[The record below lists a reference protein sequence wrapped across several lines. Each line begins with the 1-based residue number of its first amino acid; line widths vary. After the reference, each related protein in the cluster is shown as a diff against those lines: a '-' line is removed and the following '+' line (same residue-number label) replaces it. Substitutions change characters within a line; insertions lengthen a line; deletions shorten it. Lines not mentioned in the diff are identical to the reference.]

1 MPANTVRILFL
12 IKMVCSIALCLIYQ
26 ALYPGESDYVTNN
39 KYGIQEHSI
48 LLNDPVRFLTSIT
61 KNSYGNYGAFFSA
74 ESSYWDD
81 LSVNINAKI
90 LAFTNILANGNFLVN
105 SLLFGVFGF
114 AGSIAFYKCFLP
126 FFKHNKWIPLI
137 ICFLLPSTL
146 FYSSGI
152 HKDSIVFFLVGLF
165 FYSGSQLLM
174 QNARGKYVL
183 LLILAWVGLLL
194 MRNYVAMALL
204 PLIVCATLIFRFKF
218 HTWISVTVVYGGIF
232 TLLSITEATSTL
244 QPLRLVSDRQ
254 ASFLSTEKGNKQVR
268 VQLLKPT
275 IASFISATPQA
286 IKNSLLTP
294 YPLQFAAKIWWFF
307 ALENMTYL
315 ILLSAFLYSLCSFKT
330 SIPPLLV
337 LNFIFALSMIL
348 FIGFVVPNANAIIRY
363 KSTYLPLLLIAATF
377 SIKKKY
383 IKEKNI

>member
-1 MPANTVRILFL
+1 
-12 IKMVCSIALCLIYQ
+12 MVCSIALCLIYQ
-26 ALYPGESDYVTNN
+26 ALYPGKSDYVANN
-39 KYGIQEHSI
+39 NYGIQEYDL
-48 LLNDPVRFLTSIT
+48 LLNDPVRFVTNIFKSG
-61 KNSYGNYGAFFSA
+61 YGSYGAFFSA

-81 LSVNINAKI
+81 LSVNIIAKI
-90 LAFTNILANGNFLVN
+90 LAFTNIVANGNLLVN
-105 SLLFGVFGF
+105 SLMFGVFGF
-114 AGSIAFYKCFLP
+114 AGSIVFYKCFLP
-126 FFKHNKWIPLI
+126 FFQQNKWILLI
-137 ICFLLPSTL
+137 TCFLLPSTL
-146 FYSSGI
+146 LYSSGI

-218 HTWISVTVVYGGIF
+218 PTWISVTVVYGGIF
-232 TLLSITEATSTL
+232 TLVSITEATSTL
-244 QPLRLVSDRQ
+244 RPLRLVSDRQ

-337 LNFIFALSMIL
+337 LSFIFALSMVL

-377 SIKKKY
+377 SFKKND
-383 IKEKNI
+383 IKERNI